1 MSYLNNWADQME
13 ILQRQNQEPEIK
25 KSAQREKMEV
35 PWAANVS
42 GCLKGT

>member
-1 MSYLNNWADQME
+1 MRLHKFNFPAQTSEDDTN
-13 ILQRQNQEPEIK
+13 K
-25 KSAQREKMEV
+25 KAQKDIVREEV

>member
-1 MSYLNNWADQME
+1 MLKFLFIGLGPCLRSKWTATC
-13 ILQRQNQEPEIK
+13 RV
-25 KSAQREKMEV
+25 SAVQQAFEEV